1 MMLRIAAN
9 EFRYLFKSPQ
19 TLVSFAVFFLF
30 TYFAMVSSNV
40 QIGAGGNVD
49 VNSPHALTQ
58 TFLVMNVFAIF
69 SIPAFLANAILK
81 DVDHKFD
88 GILFSTPISK
98 ADYLFGRFLGSFG
111 ALVVALMGIPLGS
124 LIGTFMPWVDPETL
138 APTNLG
144 NYIYIYFGLVLP
156 SMLALSAIIYSV
168 AVMSRSLMAS
178 YLAIMAMLILY
189 LVGLRLLS
197 APEYRELTA
206 LLDPLMVRT
215 FTVFTQYWTP
225 VERNTTLVGYEGLVL
240 TNRMIWIGVS
250 AFFVVL
256 SYKLFSFRT
265 AAKMPKEKKGKD
277 DEASAAQALM
287 ASHVKLGVRGT
298 PVWGFA
304 TEMKQFLLRTRFEIV
319 SVFKGLPFI
328 IIMKFSFFL
337 MIMALINR
345 NVGYGLD
352 AYPVTRLMVEEIQE
366 GLALGIIVLL
376 VFYSSE
382 IIWRER
388 TAKVNEIIDALPTA
402 NWVFVVS
409 KVLAMASVILAI
421 LAFGILVSIAVQVM
435 SGYDSLEISMYL
447 HRGLFHFGIGPVLI
461 AVLCCFVQVLV
472 KNRFLGM
479 LIMVVYVIS
488 TIILSQFGFEHP
500 LYQFGEG
507 IDTPLS
513 DMNGSGRYIESDY
526 WLRGYWASFSVLL
539 LLLTYML
546 WNRGTMQPLSFR
558 LKGLRQFKEPTI
570 AATAAVAFAVFVGTG
585 SFVYY
590 NTNVLNDYVTADDR
604 EELAVAYEKK
614 YRQYENLPMPRTVDI
629 KIDVD
634 LYPYK
639 RRVETRSTQVLQ
651 NKTDE
656 EINTIH
662 LVFPPTA
669 ERPVVDLEGATEA
682 SYDEEY
688 NYFIMDLAEPM
699 LPGEKRSLKFETL
712 IQQRGFSHAGNSVT
726 LVRNGTFINNFELT
740 PYIGFAP
747 QGMLSDRNTRRE
759 YDLEPLPRTA
769 KLEDVSQHGN
779 NYLRQDSDFVTFET
793 TVSTVK
799 GQTVVAP
806 GYLQKDWVEG
816 DRHYFHYE
824 MDAPIM
830 NFYSYLSAEYEVV
843 RDHAEGIDIEVYHHA
858 PHTYNVERMITS
870 VKDSIAY
877 FNKAFSPYQHRQ
889 LRILEFPAY
898 RSFAQAFPNTVP
910 YSEAI
915 GFIAEITD
923 DNAIDLP
930 YYVTAHEVGHQWW
943 AHQVMSANTQGGT
956 MLVETLAQYS
966 ALLVMEQKYGK
977 DNIRKFLKYELD
989 RYLRGRATDPEGE
1002 LPLYRVE
1009 NQQYIHYRKGSVIMY
1024 ALKDYVGEDV
1034 VNRSLQKLVEL
1045 RGFKSDPYAI
1055 STDLLTILKEEAGPE
1070 HHGLI
1075 EDFFEKITIFDV
1087 KIDESRITEMADGRF
1102 KIEMDVEV
1110 GKIYADAEGNETE
1123 AAFDIPVD
1131 IGLFL
1136 KSPADETYGAEDVVM
1151 LKKHRITEPKTTLEF
1166 VVDKKPTFAGIDP
1179 YNKLI
1184 DRNSNDNLAAVEEAE
1199 EDVETASA
1207 DR

>member
-1 MMLRIAAN
+1 MMLRIARN
-9 EFRYLFKSPQ
+9 EFSYMLKSPQ
-19 TLVSFAVFFLF
+19 TIVSFAVFFLF

-58 TFLVMNVFAIF
+58 TFLIMNVFAIF

-98 ADYLFGRFLGSFG
+98 ADYLFGRFLGGFA
-111 ALVVALMGIPLGS
+111 ALVIALMGIPLGS
-124 LIGTFMPWVDPETL
+124 LIGTFMPWVDPESL

-144 NYIYIYFGLVLP
+144 HYAYIYFGLILP

-168 AVMSRSLMAS
+168 AVMSRSLMFS

-206 LLDPLMVRT
+206 LIDPLMVRT
-215 FTVFTQYWTP
+215 FSVFTQYWTP
-225 VERNTTLVGYEGLVL
+225 IERNTTLVGYEGVVL
-240 TNRMIWIGVS
+240 TNRLIWIGIA

-265 AAKMPKEKKGKD
+265 AAKMPKEKKGKS
-277 DEASAAQALM
+277 DEISPSQALL
-287 ASHVKLGVRGT
+287 ASHVTLGVRGT

-304 TEMKQFLLRTRFEIV
+304 TELQQFWLRTRFEV
-319 SVFKGLPFI
+319 LSVFKGLPFI
-328 IIMKFSFFL
+328 IIMMFSFFL
-337 MIMALINR
+337 MFMALINR
-345 NVGYGLD
+345 DIGYGLD

-376 VFYSSE
+376 IFYSSE

-402 NWVFVVS
+402 NWVFAAS
-409 KVLAMASVILAI
+409 KVLAMASVVVAI
-421 LAFGILVSIAVQVM
+421 IAFGVVVSIIVQIA
-435 SGYDSLEISMYL
+435 SGYDSLEIGMYL
-447 HRGLFHFGIGPVLI
+447 HRGLLHFAIGPVMI

-539 LLLTYML
+539 MLLTYML
-546 WNRGTMQPLSFR
+546 WNRGTLQPLKYR
-558 LKGLRQFKEPTI
+558 LKGIRHFKQPAI
-570 AATAAVAFAVFVGTG
+570 AASAAVAFILFLGTG
-585 SFVYY
+585 SYVYY

-604 EELAVAYEKK
+604 EELAVTYEKK
-614 YRQYENLPMPRTVDI
+614 YRQYEKLPMPRTVDV

-634 LYPYK
+634 IYPYK
-639 RRVETRSTQVLQ
+639 RRVETRSTQVLE
-651 NKTDE
+651 NKTGD
-656 EINTIH
+656 EINTVH
-662 LVFPPTA
+662 LVFPSTA
-669 ERPVVDLEGATEA
+669 ERPVVELEGATVA
-682 SYDEEY
+682 AYDEVY
-688 NYFIMDLAEPM
+688 NYFIMDLAQPM
-699 LPGEKRSLKFETL
+699 QPGEKRKLKFETL
-712 IQQRGFSHAGNSVT
+712 IQQHGFSHAGNSVT
-726 LVRNGTFINNFELT
+726 LVRNGTFINNLELT

-747 QGMLSDRNTRRE
+747 QRMLSDRNTRRE
-759 YDLEPLPRTA
+759 YDLEPLPRLA

-806 GYLQKDWVEG
+806 GYLQKDWIEG
-816 DRHYFHYE
+816 ERHYFTYE

-843 RDHAEGIDIEVYHHA
+843 RDHFEGVDIEVYHHA
-858 PHTYNVERMITS
+858 PHTYNVERMINS

-889 LRILEFPAY
+889 MRILEFPAY
-898 RSFAQAFPNTVP
+898 RRFAQAFPNTVP

-977 DNIRKFLKYELD
+977 DQIRKFLKYELD

-1009 NQQYIHYRKGSVIMY
+1009 NQQYIHYRKGAVIMY

-1034 VNRSLQKLVEL
+1034 VNRSLKRLVAL

-1055 STDLLTILKEEAGPE
+1055 STDLLSILKEEAGPE

-1075 EDFFEKITIFDV
+1075 EDFFEKITIYDV
-1087 KIDESRITEMADGRF
+1087 KMEESRVEEMADGRF
-1102 KIEMDVEV
+1102 KVSLDVELAKV
-1110 GKIYADAEGNETE
+1110 YADKEGNETE
-1123 AAFDIPVD
+1123 GVFDIPVD

-1136 KSPADETYGAEDVVM
+1136 KNPGDDDYSADDVILFERRM
-1151 LKKHRITEPKTTLEF
+1151 ITDAKSTLEII
-1166 VVDKKPTFAGIDP
+1166 VDKKPLVAGIDP

-1184 DRNSNDNLAAVEEAE
+1184 DRNSNDNLADVEES
-1199 EDVETASA
+1199 DRLVASNE
-1207 DR
+1207 